1 MGCCTIYKRV
11 RKVKM
16 LYHLLLVFNFGPM
29 ALVAKLQIMDSSI
42 DNDADY
48 IIETDSGYNKCHIC
62 WRVDGSHIW

>member
-1 MGCCTIYKRV
+1 MECCTIYKRV

-16 LYHLLLVFNFGPM
+16 LYHLLLVFNSGPM

-62 WRVDGSHIW
+62 